1 MNKLWQLI
9 KKNLTVLLN
18 AGSIVG
24 TTAVTSLLGFAYWW
38 VAARLFT
45 TDAIGLASAMISM
58 MSLLGTMSMLGL
70 GTLLTGELTRQPGKE
85 WAIINAALIV
95 VGGAGLVV
103 GAVFAF
109 LAPIISPELDAAG
122 ENALNILFFAIGVG
136 LTALTMVLDQA
147 LIGILRG
154 GLQLGRNTV
163 FAVVKL
169 LALIAS
175 FYFFSSNGMTI
186 YVTWLIGNAVSL
198 LVLFRQ
204 GSKKVPQ
211 AHEAQSDLSTTLSR
225 TLAVSGS
232 LGMTGPLMALSG
244 PLVAMERS
252 LKLPC
257 PDCGVPSPNSAS
269 FCLNCGYP
277 FSPTVEISSVRPQLL
292 FDYGV
297 IDLSNSSLTRKPR
310 QVSGN
315 LCPECGEPTP
325 DRALYCASCGFPL
338 TPTIEMPYIGPGPA
352 QASAIENMD
361 TMPLLS
367 VIKQEKAREMLSA
380 QNTQLILNAALEKQK
395 PAALARTPLPLEA
408 EETLNLNLPKTPL
421 GEESTK
427 QQGRLDE
434 RRSEL
439 FNEKT
444 LNLAELPQTP
454 APAALQAASPSTSA
468 KKPESTKN
476 SSMPQWGLLRKLGKV
491 AFQHHIVNLILMA
504 PSQLLPTLVTV
515 LLSNDAAA
523 YFYVSY
529 MLANFIFSLTY
540 SLTQVL
546 HAVSSAQPWIL
557 AQKVRFTFGLSSL
570 ASLGANVVLQVG
582 AGLLLTLFGHAYADQ
597 AAWCLRILAL
607 AVFPII
613 VKSHY
618 LAICRVYD
626 RSKQIILPVAIGCI
640 AELGLAAVGAKMYG
654 LLGLSLG
661 WFVALMLEALYMA
674 PTVYKAA
681 NPVNVNTM
689 AGRKPAKA

>member
-269 FCLNCGYP
+269 
-277 FSPTVEISSVRPQLL
+277 
-292 FDYGV
+292 
-297 IDLSNSSLTRKPR
+297 LT
-310 QVSGN
+310 
-315 LCPECGEPTP
+315 
-325 DRALYCASCGFPL
+325 A
-338 TPTIEMPYIGPGPA
+338 
-352 QASAIENMD
+352 
-361 TMPLLS
+361 
-367 VIKQEKAREMLSA
+367 
-380 QNTQLILNAALEKQK
+380 
-395 PAALARTPLPLEA
+395 
-408 EETLNLNLPKTPL
+408 
-421 GEESTK
+421 
-427 QQGRLDE
+427 
-434 RRSEL
+434 
-439 FNEKT
+439 
-444 LNLAELPQTP
+444 
-454 APAALQAASPSTSA
+454 
-468 KKPESTKN
+468 
-476 SSMPQWGLLRKLGKV
+476 
-491 AFQHHIVNLILMA
+491 
-504 PSQLLPTLVTV
+504 
-515 LLSNDAAA
+515 
-523 YFYVSY
+523 
-529 MLANFIFSLTY
+529 
-540 SLTQVL
+540 
-546 HAVSSAQPWIL
+546 
-557 AQKVRFTFGLSSL
+557 
-570 ASLGANVVLQVG
+570 
-582 AGLLLTLFGHAYADQ
+582 
-597 AAWCLRILAL
+597 
-607 AVFPII
+607 
-613 VKSHY
+613 
-618 LAICRVYD
+618 
-626 RSKQIILPVAIGCI
+626 
-640 AELGLAAVGAKMYG
+640 
-654 LLGLSLG
+654 
-661 WFVALMLEALYMA
+661 
-674 PTVYKAA
+674 
-681 NPVNVNTM
+681 
-689 AGRKPAKA
+689 